1 MVKEQTSSAHLYTLE
16 TEKAVA
22 TQVALLS
29 SKDFFC
35 VLLLIPHPF
44 LTLLPCSG
52 KHTFVIEIQL
62 KCKRRRK
69 IVGP

>member
-35 VLLLIPHPF
+35 VASYSPP
-44 LTLLPCSG
+44 TLLPCSG